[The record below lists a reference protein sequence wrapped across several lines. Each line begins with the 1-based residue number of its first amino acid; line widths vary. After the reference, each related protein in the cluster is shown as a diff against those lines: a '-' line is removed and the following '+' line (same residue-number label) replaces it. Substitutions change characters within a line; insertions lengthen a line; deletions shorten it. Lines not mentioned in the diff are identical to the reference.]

1 MFKARGEGGLFLRS
15 RIKGGEIRFR
25 DDEFC
30 WQFLG
35 FTRGGGEECE
45 ISTALVVRLARGEKW
60 HVEQNVTTLS
70 ENVKLAFQRG
80 ISLFLFPF

>member
-35 FTRGGGEECE
+35 FTPQEE
-45 ISTALVVRLARGEKW
+45 EK
-60 HVEQNVTTLS
+60 S
-70 ENVKLAFQRG
+70 VKLALPW
-80 ISLFLFPF
+80 S